1 MSYTIF
7 YRPGKEAY
15 RKEHASFFW
24 PLILTS
30 ALLLALYS
38 GLIRPQRSQL
48 EVIAQQYQAG
58 QATAAE
64 SISAFCQTILG
75 EPNAD

>member
-1 MSYTIF
+1 MGYTIF
-7 YRPGKEAY
+7 YRPGKESY

-38 GLIRPQRSQL
+38 GLVRPQRSQL

-64 SISAFCQTILG
+64 AITAFCQTILG
-75 EPNAD
+75 ESNAD